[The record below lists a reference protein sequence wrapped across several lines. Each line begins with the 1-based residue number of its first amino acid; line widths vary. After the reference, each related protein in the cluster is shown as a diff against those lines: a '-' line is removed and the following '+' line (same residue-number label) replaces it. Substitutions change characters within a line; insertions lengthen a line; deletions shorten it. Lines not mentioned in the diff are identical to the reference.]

1 MLRSFAS
8 VKSIIRTNIEYT
20 PIRTFSQTCYKLS
33 NDSTTTTTPEDTTA
47 EQVVTEE
54 LIVEEP
60 KKLSRRRRRFHEWAN
75 GSGKRFSR
83 PAEGT
88 TNYLGESPFPN
99 NPLFQPRPPITDAKR
114 EDIYQLYIS
123 DKSTWT
129 VRQLAVKFGLSLK
142 RIEAILKLK
151 SSEKEMEANG
161 FVLQRQFTKGMEQY
175 MGASEPVTI
184 LQEPLIDIVPNVGKP
199 RFKLLEENATFTTK
213 DAADTLNRKQYKLLE
228 KKAIALEE
236 AKFEKTTTSASSQHT
251 NNNSN
256 NSKYVIVDSSRK

>member
-1 MLRSFAS
+1 MLRSFTS
-8 VKSIIRTNIEYT
+8 VKLIIRTNIEYT

-33 NDSTTTTTPEDTTA
+33 NDSTTTTTPEDTTV
-47 EQVVTEE
+47 EQVVAEEE

-75 GSGKRFSR
+75 GSGKHF
-83 PAEGT
+83 PDLLKEQQIIW
-88 TNYLGESPFPN
+88 PFPN

-161 FVLQRQFTKGMEQY
+161 FILQRQFTKGMEQY

-256 NSKYVIVDSSRK
+256 NNSKYVIVDSSRK